1 MGFPSPAQDYTE
13 KRLSLDSL
21 CDTFRPSVYL
31 IRAESYSRREGIRSH
46 AMLVV
51 NRSLKPAH
59 GSIIVVRLHGE
70 FHLRRVRLWPEP
82 RLESLDN
89 PACFDGLNP
98 EGDLSDGEQTICFG
112 VVTHVLNDLRVL
124 AAHGDQ

>member
-13 KRLSLDSL
+13 ERLSLDSL

-31 IRAESYSRREGIRSH
+31 IRAESCSRREGIRSH
-46 AMLVV
+46 SMLVV
-51 NRSLKPAH
+51 NRSLKPVH
-59 GSIIVVRLHGE
+59 GSIIVVRLNGE
-70 FHLRRVRLWPEP
+70 FYLRRVRLVPEA

-89 PACFDGLNP
+89 PGCFEPLNQ
-98 EGDLSDGEQTICFG
+98 ESDFADEDRAICFG

-124 AAHGDQ
+124 AARGGQ